1 MFNNKIVLITGGTGS
16 FGKKFCEY
24 LLNNYKP
31 KKLIIFSRDELKQ
44 YEMQK
49 KSYIV
54 KNKKKIRFFIGDVRD
69 KSRLE
74 TALNGVN
81 TVIHAAALKQ
91 VDTAEYNPFETIK
104 TNVHGAENIIQA
116 SLFNKV
122 EKVLALSTDKA
133 SSPINL
139 YGASKLL
146 SDKLFISANQFRGSN
161 KTIFSVVRY
170 GNVFGSRG
178 SVVLNFLENQKKNK
192 FNITNKNMT
201 RFSITLD
208 ESVKFVFLCL
218 KKMMGSE
225 IFVPKIPS
233 YKLIDL
239 VYAFSSRPKIDII
252 GIRPG
257 EKIHEEMISLFD
269 SPNTIDCK
277 NFFVIYPSQ
286 EMRNVRKKIMN
297 GIVCSNKF
305 SYSSDTNKNFLKIDD
320 LKKLIEK
327 QKKII
332 LNA

>member
-1 MFNNKIVLITGGTGS
+1 MFNNKTILVTGGTGS

-24 LLNNYKP
+24 LLNNYNL

-44 YEMQK
+44 YEMRK
-49 KSYIV
+49 KKFIL
-54 KNKKKIRFFIGDVRD
+54 NNIKKIRFFIGDVRD
-69 KSRLE
+69 KIRLE

-81 TVIHAAALKQ
+81 IVVHAAALKQ

-116 SLFNKV
+116 SLSNKV

-133 SSPINL
+133 ASPINL

-178 SVVLNFLENQKKNK
+178 SVVLNFLESQKD
-192 FNITNKNMT
+192 NIFSVTDKNMT

-208 ESVKFVFLCL
+208 ESVRFVLLCL
-218 KKMMGSE
+218 KKMRGSE

-233 YKLIDL
+233 YKLMDL
-239 VYAFSSRPKIDII
+239 VHAFSNKPKINVV

-277 NFFVIYPSQ
+277 DFFVIYPSQ
-286 EMRNVRKKIMN
+286 ELKINRNKIMK
-297 GIVCSNKF
+297 GVMCPNKF
-305 SYSSDTNKNFLKIDD
+305 SYTSDSNKNFLTIND
-320 LKKLIEK
+320 LKKLVAE

>member
-1 MFNNKIVLITGGTGS
+1 MFKNKIVLVTGGTGS

-24 LLNNYKP
+24 LLRDFKP

-49 KSYIV
+49 EHFIIR
-54 KNKKKIRFFIGDVRD
+54 NKKKVRFFIGDVRD

-81 TVIHAAALKQ
+81 IVVHAAALKQ

-116 SLFNKV
+116 SLSNKV

-133 SSPINL
+133 ASPINL

-146 SDKLFISANQFRGSN
+146 SDKLFISANQYKGSR

-178 SVVLNFLENQKKNK
+178 SVVLNFLENQKKNL
-192 FNITNKNMT
+192 FNVTDKNMT
-201 RFSITLD
+201 RFSITLE
-208 ESVKFVFLCL
+208 ESVEFVFLCL
-218 KKMMGSE
+218 KNMRGSE
-225 IFVPKIPS
+225 IFIPKIPS
-233 YKLIDL
+233 YHLIDL
-239 VYAFSSRPKIDII
+239 VYAFSDNPKINLI

-286 EMRNVRKKIMN
+286 EIKNFRKKIMK
-297 GIVCSNKF
+297 GISCASQF
-305 SYSSDTNKNFLKIDD
+305 RYSSDTNKHFLKIQD
-320 LKKLIEK
+320 LKKLIIK
-327 QKKII
+327 QKKIM
-332 LNA
+332 LNV

>member
-1 MFNNKIVLITGGTGS
+1 MFKNKIVLVTGGTGS

-24 LLNNYKP
+24 LLRDFKP

-49 KSYIV
+49 EHFIIR
-54 KNKKKIRFFIGDVRD
+54 NKKKVRFFIGDVRD

-81 TVIHAAALKQ
+81 IVVHAAALKQ

-116 SLFNKV
+116 SLSNKV

-133 SSPINL
+133 ASPINL

-146 SDKLFISANQFRGSN
+146 SDKLFISANQYKGSG

-170 GNVFGSRG
+170 GNVFASRG
-178 SVVLNFLENQKKNK
+178 SVVLNFLENQKKNL
-192 FNITNKNMT
+192 FNVTDKNMT
-201 RFSITLD
+201 RFSITLE
-208 ESVKFVFLCL
+208 ESVEFVFLCL
-218 KKMMGSE
+218 KNMRGSE
-225 IFVPKIPS
+225 IFIPKIPS
-233 YKLIDL
+233 YHLMDL
-239 VYAFSSRPKIDII
+239 VYAFSDNPKINLI

-277 NFFVIYPSQ
+277 NFFIIYPSQ
-286 EMRNVRKKIMN
+286 EMKNFRKKIMK
-297 GIVCSNKF
+297 GISCASQF
-305 SYSSDTNKNFLKIDD
+305 RYSSDTNKHFLKIQD
-320 LKKLIEK
+320 LKKLIIK
-327 QKKII
+327 QKR
-332 LNA
+332 LY

>member
-1 MFNNKIVLITGGTGS
+1 MFKNKIVLVTGGTGS

-24 LLNNYKP
+24 LLRDFKP

-49 KSYIV
+49 EHFIIR
-54 KNKKKIRFFIGDVRD
+54 NKKKVRFFIGDVRD

-81 TVIHAAALKQ
+81 IVVHAAALKQ

-116 SLFNKV
+116 SLSNKV

-133 SSPINL
+133 ASPINL

-146 SDKLFISANQFRGSN
+146 SDKLFISANQYKGSR

-178 SVVLNFLENQKKNK
+178 SVVLNFLENQKKNL
-192 FNITNKNMT
+192 FNVTDKNMT
-201 RFSITLD
+201 RFSITLE
-208 ESVKFVFLCL
+208 ESVEFVFLCL
-218 KKMMGSE
+218 KNMRGSE
-225 IFVPKIPS
+225 IFIPKIPS
-233 YKLIDL
+233 YHLIDL
-239 VYAFSSRPKIDII
+239 VYAFSDNPKINLI

-286 EMRNVRKKIMN
+286 EIKNFRKK
-297 GIVCSNKF
+297 
-305 SYSSDTNKNFLKIDD
+305 L
-320 LKKLIEK
+320 
-327 QKKII
+327 
-332 LNA
+332 

>member
-1 MFNNKIVLITGGTGS
+1 MLNNKVVLVTGGTGS
-16 FGKKFCEY
+16 FGKKFCEN
-24 LLNNYKP
+24 LLNYFNP

-44 YEMQK
+44 YEMK
-49 KSYIV
+49 KKPFII

-69 KSRLE
+69 KPRLE
-74 TALNGVN
+74 AALNGVN
-81 TVIHAAALKQ
+81 IVIHAAALKQ

-116 SLFNKV
+116 SLSNKI

-133 SSPINL
+133 ASPVNL

-146 SDKLFISANQFRGSN
+146 SDKLFISANQYRGSSR
-161 KTIFSVVRY
+161 TVFSVVRY

-178 SVVLNFLENQKKNK
+178 SVVLNFLENQKKNL
-192 FNITNKNMT
+192 FYVTDKNMT
-201 RFSITLD
+201 RFSITLE

-218 KKMMGSE
+218 KKMRGSE

-233 YKLIDL
+233 YHLMDL
-239 VYAFSSRPKIDII
+239 VYAFSNNPKINLI

-286 EMRNVRKKIMN
+286 EMKNSRKKKMK
-297 GIVCSNKF
+297 GISCTNQF
-305 SYSSDTNKNFLKIDD
+305 RYSSDTNKHFLKIQD
-320 LKKLIEK
+320 LKKLIIK
-327 QKKII
+327 QKKIM
-332 LNA
+332 LNV